1 MSFSDDNNTLRPGYR
16 DYFTVSVIV
25 IWALFFLSGFSA
37 TPLMPPDEPKY
48 AFAAAKMI
56 ETGDFVTPTFNC
68 QPRFDKPPL
77 IYWAIALSYKI
88 FGISDWAAR
97 FPALLATLGVML
109 LMYRAGK
116 ERFDH
121 GTAVLSVLVFATVL
135 HVWVMGRSVAPEMLL
150 VFFEVAAIFSF
161 YQGIEKEK
169 KGHLYL
175 GYIFS
180 AFAFLTK
187 GPVGILIPWAVIFFY
202 FSYTKGVFHTAKK
215 MLNPLGIILFFV
227 IGLPWYI
234 MMIKIYGY
242 RYVEEFFLFH
252 NIYRFT
258 GQARQHSFRFYY
270 YIPILLGSL
279 YLWLPFSQEL
289 WIHLKRI
296 VREKSDELFFVFWAA
311 FVLIFFSISSNKLHN
326 YILIAYPPLALLIGS
341 AIRQVRVFTKAVRNI
356 YIGLALIEILA
367 LVTVAYLKISTFVP
381 VLLAG
386 CLVIFVSLLAVVKGN
401 LFERTLS
408 LVVAKGL
415 AILLLLNLFVAGHG
429 LQISPAYAFVLHE
442 VISENS
448 PIYFYKDGSE
458 DIVFY
463 ANRCISE
470 LHSLEELKKVIQGHN
485 EMVLFVR
492 GKYLGE
498 LQGLNAE
505 VIVPFNDIRGRER
518 YILEFERPPTQ

>member
-1 MSFSDDNNTLRPGYR
+1 MSSSYNNNTLRPGYR
-16 DYFTVSVIV
+16 DYFIVSVIV

-37 TPLMPPDEPKY
+37 IPLMPPDEPKY

-56 ETGDFVTPTFNC
+56 ETGDFITPTFNC

-109 LMYRAGK
+109 LVYRAGK

-121 GTAVLSVLVFATVL
+121 ETAVLSVLVFATVL

-215 MLNPLGIILFFV
+215 MLNPPGIILLFV
-227 IGLPWYI
+227 VGLPWYI

-270 YIPILLGSL
+270 YIPIVLGSL

-326 YILIAYPPLALLIGS
+326 YILIAYPPLAILIGS

-356 YIGLALIEILA
+356 YIGLALIEIPA
-367 LVTVAYLKISTFVP
+367 LMYVAYFEKTTFMP
-381 VLLAG
+381 VLLGG
-386 CLVIFVSLLAVVKGN
+386 CLVIFVSLLTIVKGN

-442 VISENS
+442 VISENR

-470 LHSLEELKKVIQGHN
+470 LHTREELQEVIKEHN
-485 EMVLFVR
+485 EMVLFAR
-492 GKYLGE
+492 GKYLDE
-498 LQGLNAE
+498 LHGLNAE
-505 VIVPFNDIRGRER
+505 VIVPFRDIRGRER